1 MKKQNRIA
9 FFNILSVVLLN
20 GISIFSAPIFYRL
33 LGNSGYGT
41 LKIYNIWVSV
51 IAIVFT
57 LQTQGTLVN
66 ARVEYGE
73 EEQGKYQSSVMSM
86 SVLAFLVCSGLVL
99 MFLQQIAGLLKLS
112 PLLVCL
118 MLVQAFGTFAVSF
131 LSTKFI
137 YEYKAGRNMVT
148 SLAVTLISLALSV
161 VLILSLPHE
170 IRYYGRVIGNAATY
184 AMLGIPAAVF
194 ILAKGKTFFHRGY
207 WKFCILLAIPAIF
220 HNLSDLILG
229 QSDQVMLQQM
239 AGEAEVGIYA
249 ITWNLAN
256 VIFVIFGA
264 LNKTWC
270 PYFFDEMKQGKR
282 ETMLNKTQNFL
293 ELFTVLAVGFILLA
307 PEVIRVYGG
316 RELEPRMGDVNIVLP
331 IFVASYYLNFLCTFP
346 VNYEYYHMKT
356 KVVAAVTIGSS
367 LLNVGLNYILIGVMG
382 MTGAALAT
390 AISHGVQLTL
400 HYVYTRYLLGKGD
413 YPFGIR
419 LWWKYAAAFVLMVM
433 LVYASGSLWLLR
445 WGVGA
450 AIGVWE
456 LLRIKKR
463 KVLI

>member
-20 GISIFSAPIFYRL
+20 GISIFTAPVFYRL

-73 EEQGKYQSSVMSM
+73 EEQRKYQSSVMSM
-86 SVLAFLVCSGLVL
+86 SVLVFLICSGIVL
-99 MFLQQIAGLLKLS
+99 MFLKPVSGLLKLS

-118 MLVQAFGTFAVSF
+118 MLVQAFGTFSVSF
-131 LSTKFI
+131 LSTRFI
-137 YEYKAGRNMVT
+137 YEYKAGWNMIT
-148 SLAVTLISLALSV
+148 SLAVTLISLTLSIL
-161 VLILSLPHE
+161 LILNLPHE
-170 IRYYGRVIGNAATY
+170 TRYYGRVIGNVLTY

-194 ILAKGKTFFHRGY
+194 VLARGKTFFHRGY
-207 WKFCILLAIPAIF
+207 WKFCIFLAIPAVF

-239 AGEAEVGIYA
+239 AGETEVGIYA

-282 ETMLNKTQNFL
+282 ETMLQKTRNFL

-307 PEVIRVYGG
+307 PEVIRLYGG
-316 RELEPRMGDVNIVLP
+316 RELEPRMGDVRIVLP
-331 IFVASYYLNFLCTFP
+331 IFVASYFFNFLCTFP

-367 LLNVGLNYILIGVMG
+367 LLNVLLNYLLIGVLG

-400 HYVYTRYLLGKGD
+400 HYVYTRYLLGKED

-419 LWWKYAAAFVLMVM
+419 MWLKHALAYFGMVIF
-433 LVYASGSLWLLR
+433 VYACGNLWLLR
-445 WGVGA
+445 WSVGA
-450 AIGVWE
+450 GIGLWE
-456 LLRIKKR
+456 LLRIRKR
-463 KVLI
+463 KVFI